1 MLPAA
6 RPGGA
11 AITDTCCLSRQD
23 KKVASS
29 TSGRCGTGLLA
40 SESQL
45 QLILLH
51 GRARWLQPR
60 GVAGLVKAGRAAP
73 LPPCSNLC
81 LSGCGLGIR
90 LRRCYSSRHLRHH
103 QLQALLINT

>member
-1 MLPAA
+1 MPPAA

-11 AITDTCCLSRQD
+11 AITDAGCSSRQD

-29 TSGRCGTGLLA
+29 TSGRCGTSLLA
-40 SESQL
+40 SESQV
-45 QLILLH
+45 QHTLLH
-51 GRARWLQPR
+51 GRARWLQQR

-73 LPPCSNLC
+73 SQQVPTCALA
-81 LSGCGLGIR
+81 GADWKTR
-90 LRRCYSSRHLRHH
+90 VRRCYSSRHLRHH